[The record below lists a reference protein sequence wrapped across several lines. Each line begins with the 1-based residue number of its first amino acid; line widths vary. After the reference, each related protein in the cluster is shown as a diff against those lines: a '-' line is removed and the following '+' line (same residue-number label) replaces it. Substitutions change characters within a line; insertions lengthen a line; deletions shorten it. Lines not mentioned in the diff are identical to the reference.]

1 VTGPLTRLFFAAWPA
16 PDLQDKFGGL
26 AQDLKRE
33 CGGRAMAAA
42 NIHLTLQFLGDV
54 ERGRLATIESIA
66 ASITARRFEL
76 VIERVEY
83 WHHNR
88 IVWAG
93 VGRCP
98 DALQALVSELGR
110 ALEPEGFRP
119 ERRPYVPHIT
129 LIRNAR
135 REPMAS
141 AIAPISWPVSGLALV
156 KSVRRE
162 KGRSYEVLR
171 EWPLSAQNLH
181 VE

>member
-1 VTGPLTRLFFAAWPA
+1 LAANLKHDTARLFFAAWPA
-16 PDLQDKFGGL
+16 QDLQARLGGL

-33 CGGRAMAAA
+33 CGGRATAAS
-42 NIHLTLQFLGDV
+42 NIHLTLLFLGDV
-54 ERGRLATIESIA
+54 DRDRLSRLESIA
-66 ASITARRFEL
+66 ASIAARRFDLL
-76 VIERVEY
+76 VDRVEY

-93 VGRCP
+93 VDRCP

-135 REPMAS
+135 RRPVAS
-141 AIAPISWPVSGLALV
+141 AIAPIGWPVSGLALV
-156 KSVRRE
+156 ESVRRE
-162 KGRSYEVLR
+162 KGRAYEVLR
-171 EWPLSAQNLH
+171 EWPLGA
-181 VE
+181 